1 MSLLRAERQLMVL
14 ENLVSAANMFLRSVV
29 LSSRKRVC
37 ALGEEVLSSMLY
49 VYTQMRPSSV
59 LKEELVKF
67 FYLQI
72 CVHHPKGAKTP
83 ETGTETTSVY
93 NALYLY
99 CLLIVSCTLGWV
111 WAGCV
116 VILVNLI

>member
-14 ENLVSAANMFLRSVV
+14 ENLVSAANVFLRSVV
-29 LSSRKRVC
+29 LFSRKRVC
-37 ALGEEVLSSMLY
+37 AVGEEVLLSMLY

-67 FYLQI
+67 FYIQI

-83 ETGTETTSVY
+83 ETGTETTAVY
-93 NALYLY
+93 NASHFGRH
-99 CLLIVSCTLGWV
+99 LLHY
-111 WAGCV
+111 
-116 VILVNLI
+116 N